1 MIEPLFTAKKCE
13 TTLNYLLRRRSCPMK
28 FITEPG
34 PSNNEIQTI
43 LTVAS
48 RVPDHGKLFPWYFIV
63 ISGDN
68 KQKLASL
75 LRDTW
80 KKEDPKATDAKLQL
94 EYERFN
100 RAPVI
105 IVVVSKIRE
114 GKAPVWEQILSAGA
128 ATQNL
133 ILAASCLGYASNWVT
148 EWYTYSKAF
157 RQLLGVSDNE
167 NIAGFVYIGSKEEEP
182 MERDRP
188 ELENIVT
195 YWTPQNNINKG
206 DNYGRKAIGLPKLG
220 FSFSIEE

>member
-1 MIEPLFTAKKCE
+1 
-13 TTLNYLLRRRSCPMK
+13 
-28 FITEPG
+28 
-34 PSNNEIQTI
+34 
-43 LTVAS
+43 
-48 RVPDHGKLFPWYFIV
+48 VPDHGKLFPWYFIV
-63 ISGDN
+63 ISGEN
-68 KQKLASL
+68 KQKLASH

-133 ILAASCLGYASNWVT
+133 ILAANCLGYASNWVT
-148 EWYTYSKAF
+148 EWYTYSKTF
-157 RQLLGVSDNE
+157 RQLLGISNNE
-167 NIAGFVYIGSKEEEP
+167 NIAGFVYIGSKAEEP

-188 ELENIVT
+188 DLENIVT
-195 YWTPQNNINKG
+195 YWTPQKNINKG
-206 DNYGRKAIGLPKLG
+206 ENYGRKAMGLPKLG
-220 FSFSIEE
+220 FSFNVEE